1 METSE
6 RQLGADH
13 PNVASAKASLGA
25 LLTAKGDYADGEAL
39 LRNTLETRRKIF
51 GEKHEEYGAALIGLA
66 NAAEAQGRLS
76 EAQELIERGLAILS
90 PLLPADHPTVVAA
103 TMDLVRVR
111 LARGE
116 RRGIEP
122 IARRVLNTRE
132 KALRAGD
139 WRIAQAQSLLAA
151 ALLAERRDAE
161 AEPLMLA
168 ADRALKPVPGRQ
180 ARERDANR
188 ARLAELHT
196 RQGQR

>member
-1 METSE
+1 M
-6 RQLGADH
+6 
-13 PNVASAKASLGA
+13 
-25 LLTAKGDYADGEAL
+25 
-39 LRNTLETRRKIF
+39 
-51 GEKHEEYGAALIGLA
+51 
-66 NAAEAQGRLS
+66 QGRLS
-76 EAQELIERGLAILS
+76 EAHELIERDCDSL
-90 PLLPADHPTVVAA
+90 PLPADHPTVVAA

-168 ADRALKPVPGRQ
+168 AARGLKPVPGRQ

-188 ARLAELHT
+188 ARLAELHS
-196 RQGQR
+196 RQAQRNRAVTQLLDRRGSPAGPG